1 MNNRYI
7 GNIYRYNK
15 LDLGYNNSVSQ
26 IKKEVYTMATNSNRV
41 IVENKQ
47 DALDRMKFEIARE
60 LGVDLKPG
68 YNGDIT
74 ARDAGRVGGEM
85 VRRLIAI
92 AEKQL

>member
-1 MNNRYI
+1 
-7 GNIYRYNK
+7 
-15 LDLGYNNSVSQ
+15 
-26 IKKEVYTMATNSNRV
+26 MATNSNRV

>member
-1 MNNRYI
+1 
-7 GNIYRYNK
+7 
-15 LDLGYNNSVSQ
+15 
-26 IKKEVYTMATNSNRV
+26 MATNSNRV

-68 YNGDIT
+68 YNGGIT

>member
-1 MNNRYI
+1 
-7 GNIYRYNK
+7 
-15 LDLGYNNSVSQ
+15 
-26 IKKEVYTMATNSNRV
+26 MATNLNRV